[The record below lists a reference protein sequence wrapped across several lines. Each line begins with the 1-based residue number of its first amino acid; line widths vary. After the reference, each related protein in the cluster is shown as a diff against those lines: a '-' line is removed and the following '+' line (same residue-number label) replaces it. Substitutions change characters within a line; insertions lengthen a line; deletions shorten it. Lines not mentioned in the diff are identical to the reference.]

1 MTVEQV
7 ESMGHETFVYGRT
20 SQSEDLTI
28 VHVPGHFEAEMGTS
42 LAFTF
47 DPAFAHLF
55 SAVSGR
61 SLKEA
66 RT

>member
-1 MTVEQV
+1 MAVEQV

-20 SQSEDLTI
+20 GQSDELTI
-28 VHVPGHFEAEMGTS
+28 VHVPGHFEAAGRS

-55 SAVSGR
+55 STVDGR
-61 SLKEA
+61 SLKGA
-66 RT
+66 RI